1 MLTPVPKIP
10 KNWLTPVKYSTRT
23 ELLENRKKE
32 NLPDI
37 SFDLDGDGI
46 VSGKDYCIGKRFDL
60 DKDGKLN
67 IEEKANAVAA
77 INAGIEGQ
85 FIWGCESSGINRS
98 FRIMQKRG
106 NVILNEEFHSVQS
119 TYPQFP
125 LPSHTKKVKSKNEML
140 DLRKNEIKLQAKYYE
155 EKIQK
160 EYRKEVV
167 SPCLP
172 KDKQVSIND
181 GYSENPKFKT
191 QIEMIQHKKN
201 QLVRKK

>member
-1 MLTPVPKIP
+1 MQTPVPKIP

-23 ELLENRKKE
+23 ELLENRKKD
-32 NLPDI
+32 NLPDM

-60 DKDGKLN
+60 DQDGKLN
-67 IEEKANAVAA
+67 NEEKTNALAA
-77 INAGIEGQ
+77 LNAGIEDQ
-85 FIWGCESSGINRS
+85 FVWGCESSGINRS

-125 LPSHTKKVKSKNEML
+125 LPSHTKKVKSKNEMMN
-140 DLRKNEIKLQAKYYE
+140 LRKNEIKLQAKYFE
-155 EKIQK
+155 GKIQK
-160 EYRKEVV
+160 EYRKEVA
-167 SPCLP
+167 SPGLP

-181 GYSENPKFKT
+181 GYSENPKYKT
-191 QIEMIQHKKN
+191 QNEMKQQKRL